1 MLGSTNGSCPLSQVV
16 QALSALQD
24 AEDRALLAANAL
36 SEAEGRQLSIAT
48 DAACSRALEALLPA
62 AAPAA
67 VASFARAMADPENY
81 WELVS
86 RCIESPQPT
95 PPSLYASELHS
106 EG

>member
-1 MLGSTNGSCPLSQVV
+1 MV

-36 SEAEGRQLSIAT
+36 AEAEGRQLSIAT

-67 VASFARAMADPENY
+67 VAGFARALAGPDNY

-86 RCIESPQPT
+86 RWVGFFVGHGPDAGTKGRSAVRLP
-95 PPSLYASELHS
+95 
-106 EG
+106 